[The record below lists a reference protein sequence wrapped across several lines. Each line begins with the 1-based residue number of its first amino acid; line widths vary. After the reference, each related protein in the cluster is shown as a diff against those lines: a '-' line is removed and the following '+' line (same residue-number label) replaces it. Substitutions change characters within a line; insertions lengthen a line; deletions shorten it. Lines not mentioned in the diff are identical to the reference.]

1 MIDAASYEDL
11 DGIKM
16 CTFDLTQQ
24 NINALK
30 SPIQQVETI
39 ELNRVTQAVRNMAYT
54 QMY

>member
-39 ELNRVTQAVRNMAYT
+39 ELNRVT
-54 QMY
+54 